1 MSKKT
6 KLEMRN
12 RANVVRGLARV
23 FLDDADYILTDV
35 NDRDWMALNE
45 SLTEARHTLERM
57 ADNLTELEYM
67 LYLLKQNN

>member
-12 RANVVRGLARV
+12 RANVVRVLARV
-23 FLDDADYILTDV
+23 FLDDADYIVTDV

-57 ADNLTELEYM
+57 VDNLTELEYM